1 MLMVIVAR
9 DARRPQPGPPC
20 PPRRFLAGRIDHLGL
35 PCDYRPQNFLLF
47 RLGHI
52 EVVQR
57 TADLRSNLVELFR
70 SDMEV
75 LVGFAQLPARVGKGP
90 PGRCAEPEGPH
101 ELKAWQVALL
111 VIFLQGRVHIQFRI
125 CDDLVAEAINDQSDG
140 VDAPETFVKS
150 PLCHRYSSL
159 SFLGRTYSAHGPILL
174 IRAVHTTGSSARE
187 TLIYHATLRLR
198 LHYCGA

>member
-90 PGRCAEPEGPH
+90 PAAAQSQRVRMNLRRGKLPFSLYSFRAGFTFSFGFVTIWS
-101 ELKAWQVALL
+101 LK
-111 VIFLQGRVHIQFRI
+111 R
-125 CDDLVAEAINDQSDG
+125 S
-140 VDAPETFVKS
+140 
-150 PLCHRYSSL
+150 
-159 SFLGRTYSAHGPILL
+159 
-174 IRAVHTTGSSARE
+174 TTKAMASTPPRRS
-187 TLIYHATLRLR
+187 
-198 LHYCGA
+198 